1 MEPAKQLAPEADA
14 RPNEEV
20 SEHEA
25 LLRDVAADARR
36 EPQRFLDD
44 SRVPEGGE

>member
-1 MEPAKQLAPEADA
+1 MEPVRQIDREAPQ
-14 RPNEEV
+14 EER

-25 LLRDVAADARR
+25 LLHDVAADARR
-36 EPQRFLDD
+36 QPQRFLDD

>member
-1 MEPAKQLAPEADA
+1 MEPAKQLPDTLPSDDA
-14 RPNEEV
+14 

-25 LLRDVAADARR
+25 LLRDVAADARV